1 MMPFLPSLF
10 GLPRKTKRYIQV
22 LADTI
27 LITFSLI
34 LAMLLRRDSL
44 DFLGDPEVWV
54 ALLILVPASIFI
66 FIRFGFYRT
75 IIRFLGFRAAQTIL
89 GGVLSSAFVLGM
101 STVVLGLPITLS
113 VSFIYAMIALISIGG
128 VRFVLCLLYSRGQQ
142 LKKTRVLIYGAG
154 VAGRQLV
161 MSLRH
166 GRDYEPVAYVDFAPR
181 LQGTNVQGLK
191 VYHPRETHRIIK
203 TYGVEKFLLAIPE
216 ASRSRRQEVIESV
229 EILGMPVQTI
239 PDMADIISGK
249 AKVNELRD
257 VAIEDLLGRDPIP
270 PDLSLLGASIYDK
283 VVMVTGAGGSIGSEL
298 SRQIFAQHPKQLLLV
313 DVSEYALYRIEQDL
327 KRIASLDGLDSTFLP
342 ILASVQEKHRLE
354 GLMHAFQVD
363 TIYHAAAYKHV
374 PLVEQNMVEG
384 ICNNVFGTLNMA
396 RAAIAAK
403 VSSVVLVSTDKA
415 VRPTNVMGAS
425 KRLAELVCQALAQE
439 QEVTRFSMV
448 RFGNVLGSSGSV
460 VPLFRKQ
467 IEKGGP
473 ITVTHPEITRYFMT
487 IPEAAQLVIQ
497 AGAMAR
503 GGDVFVLDM
512 GKPVKIVEL
521 ACRMVRLTG
530 LEPYFANQ
538 PEGAEDNT
546 SIKESVKSS
555 SKGDIPIVFTGLRP
569 GEKLYE
575 ELLVTDS
582 ALPTSHPRI
591 MTANESM
598 MDWEALNC
606 LLERLYQACREQD
619 VKGIR
624 RVLDKAPTGYSPMD
638 DIVDIQWLRRS
649 IYQEKPFPMG
659 AQSVNSTRPCHQGNA
674 IDEWNVSVGES
685 ADSVASISPQSAVLG
700 NMNRGKP

>member
-1 MMPFLPSLF
+1 MPPFLSSLF
-10 GLPRKTKRYIQV
+10 GLSRKTKRVIQV
-22 LADTI
+22 LADTF
-27 LITFSLI
+27 LITLSLM

-44 DFLGDPEVWV
+44 DFLGDPEVWI
-54 ALLILVPASIFI
+54 ALPIVVPVSILIFM
-66 FIRFGFYRT
+66 RFGFYRA
-75 IIRFLGFRAAQTIL
+75 IIRYLGFRAAQTIL
-89 GGVLSSAFVLGM
+89 GGVLTSALVLGM
-101 STVVLGLPITLS
+101 SSVALGLPIPLS
-113 VSFIYAMIALISIGG
+113 VSFIYAMIALITIGG
-128 VRFVLCLLYSRGQQ
+128 VRLVLRILYFRGQQ
-142 LKKTRVLIYGAG
+142 LQKTRVLIYGAG

-161 MSLRH
+161 VSLRH

-181 LQGTNVQGLK
+181 LQGTTVQGLK

-203 TYGVEKFLLAIPE
+203 TYGVQKFLLAIPE

-229 EILGMPVQTI
+229 ETLGMPVQTI
-239 PDMADIISGK
+239 PDMADVISGK

-270 PDLSLLGASIYDK
+270 PDQSLLGANIYDK

-298 SRQIFAQHPKQLLLV
+298 SRQIFIQRPKQLLLV

-327 KRIASLDGLDSTFLP
+327 TRIASLDGLDVTFLP
-342 ILASVQEKHRLE
+342 ILASVQEKGRLE
-354 GLMHAFQVD
+354 GLMRTFEVD

-384 ICNNVFGTLNMA
+384 ICNNVYGTLSMA
-396 RAAIAAK
+396 KAAISAK

-439 QEVTRFSMV
+439 QKVTRFAMV

-467 IEKGGP
+467 IEQGGP
-473 ITVTHPEITRYFMT
+473 ITVTHPDITRYFMT

-512 GKPVKIVEL
+512 GRPVKIVEL

-530 LEPYFANQ
+530 LEPYFADQ
-538 PEGAEDNT
+538 PEGTEDNT
-546 SIKESVKSS
+546 SNKESVKPS

-575 ELLVTDS
+575 ELLVTDN

-598 MDWEALNC
+598 MDWEALNS

-624 RVLDKAPTGYSPMD
+624 WVLDKAPTGYSPMD
-638 DIVDIQWLRRS
+638 DIVDIQWLCRS
-649 IYQEKPFPMG
+649 FNKEKPFPIG
-659 AQSVNSTRPCHQGNA
+659 AKSVDSARPFHQGNV
-674 IDEWNVSVGES
+674 IEEWNVSAAEKAG
-685 ADSVASISPQSAVLG
+685 SVASISPQSAVLG
-700 NMNRGKP
+700 YMKRGKP